1 MKILLWLYVIA
12 QAACWPHAS
21 SAQDLQRVQ
30 ISYSSRSN
38 STTVY
43 QVALAKGLFK
53 EEGLEVRMI
62 QMNPRLG
69 GLAVMNGD
77 IDFTTTFG
85 STLRGILQGLPI
97 KFVAISVRQT
107 DHFLIARPEIKTLEE
122 LRDKR
127 LGVSTLFGTDQLAA
141 EDMMTSK
148 GFNPSLL
155 QIVALGDAPVR
166 TQALRSGVVE
176 AIAINSP
183 YDMTLMKSG
192 FTVLAG
198 PKDLKRALPLAGL
211 AVRDGLLKENP
222 QLIKRAL
229 RSVLKAHRFIFEN
242 KQETIRVMMQ
252 WLSQPADVAARSYEI
267 ALLSL
272 SRNGEISDPDME
284 RLTEKKRPLDEVRD
298 YTLLREARKDLG
310 IK

>member
-1 MKILLWLYVIA
+1 MKILFWLMFLT
-12 QAACWPHAS
+12 QAGWWLES
-21 SAQDLQRVQ
+21 GNAQDLRQVRV
-30 ISYSSRSN
+30 SYSSRSN

-43 QVALAKGLFK
+43 QVALAKGIFK
-53 EEGLEVRMI
+53 EEGLEVEMI

-85 STLRGILQGLPI
+85 TTLRGILQGLPI
-97 KFVAISVRQT
+97 KFIAISVRQT
-107 DHFLIARPEIKTLEE
+107 DHFLIARPEIKTLQD

-141 EDMMTSK
+141 EDMLTSK

-155 QIVALGDAPVR
+155 KVVALGDAPVR

-176 AIAINSP
+176 AIAMNAP

-198 PKDLKRALPLAGL
+198 PQDLKRALPLAGL
-211 AVRDGLLKENP
+211 AVRDLSLKEKSPLN
-222 QLIKRAL
+222 KRVL

-252 WLSQPADVAARSYEI
+252 WLSQPPDVAARSYEL
-267 ALLSL
+267 ALMSL
-272 SRNGEISDPDME
+272 SKNGEISDFDME

-298 YTLLREARKDLG
+298 YTLLREVQKELG

>member
-1 MKILLWLYVIA
+1 MKILFWVMLLT
-12 QAACWPHAS
+12 QAGGWPEIS
-21 SAQDLQRVQ
+21 MAQDLQRVR

-53 EEGLEVRMI
+53 EEGLAVEMI

-85 STLRGILQGLPI
+85 STLRGIVQGLPI
-97 KFVAISVRQT
+97 KFIAISVRQT
-107 DHFLIARPEIKTLEE
+107 NHFLIARPEIKTLQD

-155 QIVALGDAPVR
+155 KVIALGDAPVR

-176 AIAINSP
+176 AIAMNAP

-198 PKDLKRALPLAGL
+198 PQDLKRSLPLAGL
-211 AVRDGLLKENP
+211 ALRDALLKEKP
-222 QLIKRAL
+222 QLIRKVL

-252 WLSQPADVAARSYEI
+252 WLSQPSDVAARSYEL

-272 SRNGEISDPDME
+272 SKNGEIPDPDME

-298 YTLLREARKDLG
+298 YTLLREVQKELG

>member
-1 MKILLWLYVIA
+1 MKILLWLMLLT
-12 QAACWPHAS
+12 QGGWWLES
-21 SAQDLQRVQ
+21 GMAQDLQRVR

-53 EEGLEVRMI
+53 EEGIAVEMI

-85 STLRGILQGLPI
+85 STLRGIVQGLPI
-97 KFVAISVRQT
+97 KFIAISVRQT
-107 DHFLIARPEIKTLEE
+107 DHFLIARPEIKTLQD

-155 QIVALGDAPVR
+155 KVVALGDAPVR

-176 AIAINSP
+176 AIAMNAP

-198 PKDLKRALPLAGL
+198 PQDLKRSLPLAGL
-211 AVRDGLLKENP
+211 ALRDALLKEKP
-222 QLIKRAL
+222 QLIRKVL

-252 WLSQPADVAARSYEI
+252 WLSQPPDVAARSYDL

-272 SRNGEISDPDME
+272 SKNGEIPDPDME

-298 YTLLREARKDLG
+298 YTLLREVQKELG

>member
-1 MKILLWLYVIA
+1 MKILFWVMLLT
-12 QAACWPHAS
+12 QAGWCPETGM
-21 SAQDLQRVQ
+21 AQDLQRVR

-53 EEGLEVRMI
+53 EEGLAVEMI

-85 STLRGILQGLPI
+85 STLRGIVQGLPI
-97 KFVAISVRQT
+97 KFIAISVRQT
-107 DHFLIARPEIKTLEE
+107 DHFLIARPEIKTLQD

-155 QIVALGDAPVR
+155 KVVALGDAPVR

-176 AIAINSP
+176 AIAMNAP

-198 PKDLKRALPLAGL
+198 PQDLKRSLPLAGL
-211 AVRDGLLKENP
+211 ALRDALLKEKP
-222 QLIKRAL
+222 QLIRKVL

-252 WLSQPADVAARSYEI
+252 WLSQPPDVAARSYEL

-272 SRNGEISDPDME
+272 SKNGEIPDPDME

-298 YTLLREARKDLG
+298 YTLLREVQKELG

>member
-1 MKILLWLYVIA
+1 MKILLWVLVFA
-12 QAACWPHAS
+12 QAACWPHAGC
-21 SAQDLQRVQ
+21 AQDLQRVQ

-53 EEGLEVRMI
+53 EEGLEVQMI

-107 DHFLIARPEIKTLEE
+107 DHFLIARPEIKTLQE

-155 QIVALGDAPVR
+155 QVVALGDAPVR

-176 AIAINSP
+176 AIAINAP

-222 QLIKRAL
+222 QLIKRVL
-229 RSVLKAHRFIFEN
+229 RSVLKAHRFILEN

-252 WLSQPADVAARSYEI
+252 WLSQPNDVAARSYEI

-272 SRNGEISDPDME
+272 SRNGEISDSDME

-310 IK
+310 IN

>member
-1 MKILLWLYVIA
+1 MKILFWVMLLT
-12 QAACWPHAS
+12 QAGGWPKTS
-21 SAQDLQRVQ
+21 MAQDLQRVR

-53 EEGLEVRMI
+53 EEGLAVEMI

-85 STLRGILQGLPI
+85 STLRGIVQGLPI
-97 KFVAISVRQT
+97 KFIAISVRQT
-107 DHFLIARPEIKTLEE
+107 DHFLIARPEIKTLQD

-155 QIVALGDAPVR
+155 KVIALGDAPVR

-176 AIAINSP
+176 AIAMNAP

-198 PKDLKRALPLAGL
+198 PQDLKRSLPLAGL
-211 AVRDGLLKENP
+211 ALRDALLKEKT
-222 QLIKRAL
+222 QLIRKVL

-252 WLSQPADVAARSYEI
+252 WLSQPPDVAARSYEL

-272 SRNGEISDPDME
+272 SKNGEIPDPDME

-298 YTLLREARKDLG
+298 YTLLREVQKELG

>member
-1 MKILLWLYVIA
+1 MKILFWVMLLT
-12 QAACWPHAS
+12 QAGWWPETS
-21 SAQDLQRVQ
+21 MAQDLQRVR

-53 EEGLEVRMI
+53 EEGLAVEMI

-85 STLRGILQGLPI
+85 STLRGIVQGLPI
-97 KFVAISVRQT
+97 KFIAISVRQT
-107 DHFLIARPEIKTLEE
+107 DHFLIARPEIKTLQD

-148 GFNPSLL
+148 GFNPSL
-155 QIVALGDAPVR
+155 IKVVALGDAPVR

-176 AIAINSP
+176 AIAMNAP

-198 PKDLKRALPLAGL
+198 PQDLKRSLPLAGL
-211 AVRDGLLKENP
+211 ALRDALLKEKP
-222 QLIKRAL
+222 QLIRKVL

-252 WLSQPADVAARSYEI
+252 WLSQPPDVAARSYEL

-272 SRNGEISDPDME
+272 SKNGEIPDPDME

-298 YTLLREARKDLG
+298 YTLLREVQKELG